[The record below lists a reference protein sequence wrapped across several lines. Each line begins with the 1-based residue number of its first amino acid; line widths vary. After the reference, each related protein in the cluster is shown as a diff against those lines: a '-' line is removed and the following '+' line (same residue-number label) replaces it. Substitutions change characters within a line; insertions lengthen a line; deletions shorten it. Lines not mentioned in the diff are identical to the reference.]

1 MTIQE
6 RLQADLKEAMKAKER
21 LRVQIIRDARAALQ
35 RAQQDADK
43 ARYDAAR
50 AEIVASGLSD
60 NPADA
65 DESGRT
71 PLARALDEMQIE
83 PVPLTEEEQQDVLAR
98 EVKRRRDAAETYAQ
112 AGQTER
118 QQQEESEAQV
128 LETYLPQKLSAEELR
143 PQVAAIIEQ
152 EGLSGPAAMGQ
163 LMPILIERFKG
174 RADNRLLSQIAR
186 ELLSRS

>member
-43 ARYDAAR
+43 ARYDAVR

-71 PLARALDEMQIE
+71 PLSRALDEMQIE

-128 LETYLPQKLSAEELR
+128 LET
-143 PQVAAIIEQ
+143 
-152 EGLSGPAAMGQ
+152 
-163 LMPILIERFKG
+163 
-174 RADNRLLSQIAR
+174 
-186 ELLSRS
+186 